1 MQVSDA
7 FKCAARA
14 AVEARQG
21 GVGQQ
26 HLGGAKRHAKCAER
40 TLQDAVADVR
50 LPAGRDRQ
58 SGSRPALSVH
68 LAARQAG
75 SHSLAMSF
83 GFVALNSLVL
93 TAFSCCES
101 QWLHLHSSASLLL
114 LSLLLLLFS
123 ASSSRPFK
131 SFNRG
136 ACIVICL
143 QLACPPL
150 FIIRSCVWED
160 QLPSQAWPG
169 LGWRCLRF
177 NLAQPT
183 ADKYFVV
190 YMLSGSLLNVLRHR
204 QSGKRPK

>member
-1 MQVSDA
+1 MLSNVQRVLQSRHD
-7 FKCAARA
+7 K
-14 AVEARQG
+14 
-21 GVGQQ
+21 VGQ
-26 HLGGAKRHAKCAER
+26 ASSTWAELNVMQSAPKGHYR
-40 TLQDAVADVR
+40 MLSLMLDFLQAETGSQ
-50 LPAGRDRQ
+50 AGDLRCLFIQ
-58 SGSRPALSVH
+58 QPG
-68 LAARQAG
+68 RQAA

-123 ASSSRPFK
+123 ASPSRPFK

-160 QLPSQAWPG
+160 QLPSLAWPG
-169 LGWRCLRF
+169 MAL
-177 NLAQPT
+177 LA
-183 ADKYFVV
+183 
-190 YMLSGSLLNVLRHR
+190 L
-204 QSGKRPK
+204 